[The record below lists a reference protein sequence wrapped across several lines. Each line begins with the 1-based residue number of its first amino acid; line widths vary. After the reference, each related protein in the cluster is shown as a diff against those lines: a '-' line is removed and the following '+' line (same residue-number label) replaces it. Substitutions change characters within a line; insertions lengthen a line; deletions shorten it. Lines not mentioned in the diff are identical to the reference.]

1 MKPENIKITPKWSK
15 NKEDIW
21 NETFA
26 ALEDSGSS
34 RINRIPFW
42 KFAAAVVILIVLT
55 GTITA
60 RFYSVTETTA
70 RGTHLTV
77 TLPDGSTVNLNAE
90 SKLTYR
96 PYWWLVSRMVELNGE
111 AYFEVTQ
118 GKRFSVISNQNE
130 VKVLGTS
137 FNVFARTEKYCV
149 TCLTGKVEVTA
160 ANETVL
166 LNPDMRLTYR
176 GKKMTLEE
184 NIDATQSNEWTKD
197 KFVFVGVP
205 LVDVVR
211 EIERQYDIRVKANNS
226 LDHFYTGNFSK
237 TEKPDEILEIIGK
250 PFGIKFSI
258 K

>member
-1 MKPENIKITPKWSK
+1 MKPENIKITPQWSK
-15 NKEDIW
+15 SKEDIW
-21 NETFA
+21 NATFA
-26 ALEDSGSS
+26 DLEDNGSS
-34 RINRIPFW
+34 KIRCISFW
-42 KFAAAVVILIVLT
+42 KYAAAAVILIVLT

-60 RFYSVTETTA
+60 RFYSVTETAA
-70 RGTHLTV
+70 RGTHLAV

-90 SKLTYR
+90 SELTYK
-96 PYWWLVSRMVELNGE
+96 PYWWLVSRTVKLSGE
-111 AYFEVTQ
+111 AYFEVKH
-118 GKRFSVISNQNE
+118 GKRFSVQSNQNE

-137 FNVFARTEKYCV
+137 FNVFARTEQYCV

-160 ANETVL
+160 ANETIL

-176 GKKMTLEE
+176 GEKLTVEE
-184 NIDATQSNEWTKD
+184 NIDATQSNGWTKD
-197 KFVFVGVP
+197 KFVFVGVS